1 MKKENYSY
9 FDSFINS
16 ANYAYEEM
24 RIIRDFFQ
32 SFNVEEANEIEKRV
46 HALENEAD
54 KVLHNLLNFLVKD
67 FIPPI
72 DREDIINLSHQLD
85 DVVDYVDEIA
95 IDINIYNIEYLR
107 PDVNQYM
114 NLLEK
119 GVEALLELT
128 KKMKNAKNREDIK
141 DYIVLINKLED
152 DGDKLFQDSM
162 KELYKNEKDAI
173 EVNKW
178 TILYSRLEDCFDKIE
193 DVSDFID
200 EIVMKNT

>member
-1 MKKENYSY
+1 MKKENFNY
-9 FDSFINS
+9 FESFISS

-32 SFNVEEANEIEKRV
+32 SFNVEEANEIETRV

-54 KVLHNLLNFLVKD
+54 KVLHNLLNYLVKD

-72 DREDIINLSHQLD
+72 DREDIINLSHDLD

-95 IDINIYNIEYLR
+95 IDINIYNIEQLR

-128 KKMKNAKNREDIK
+128 KKMRNAKSRDDIK

-152 DGDKLFQDSM
+152 DGDILFQNSM

-178 TILYSRLEDCFDKIE
+178 TIIYSRLEDCFDKIE

>member
-32 SFNVEEANEIEKRV
+32 SFNVEEANEIETRV

-85 DVVDYVDEIA
+85 DVVDFVDEIA

-128 KKMKNAKNREDIK
+128 KKMKTAKSREDIK

>member
-1 MKKENYSY
+1 MKKENYNY

-32 SFNVEEANEIEKRV
+32 SFNVEEANEIETRV

-128 KKMKNAKNREDIK
+128 KKMKNAKSREDIK

>member
-1 MKKENYSY
+1 MKKENYNY

-32 SFNVEEANEIEKRV
+32 SFNVEEANEIENRV

-128 KKMKNAKNREDIK
+128 KKMKNAKSREDIK